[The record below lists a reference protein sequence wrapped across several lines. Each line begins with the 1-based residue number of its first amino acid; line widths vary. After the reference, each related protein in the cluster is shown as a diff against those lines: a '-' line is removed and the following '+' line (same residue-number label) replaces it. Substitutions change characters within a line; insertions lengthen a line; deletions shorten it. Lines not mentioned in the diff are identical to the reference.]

1 MQYFGIAFLN
11 LLQMLSDDAG
21 GLVQEFQI
29 DFRKTIQF
37 VAVKVEHRIELPADE
52 NRNHNF

>member
-1 MQYFGIAFLN
+1 MHFLN